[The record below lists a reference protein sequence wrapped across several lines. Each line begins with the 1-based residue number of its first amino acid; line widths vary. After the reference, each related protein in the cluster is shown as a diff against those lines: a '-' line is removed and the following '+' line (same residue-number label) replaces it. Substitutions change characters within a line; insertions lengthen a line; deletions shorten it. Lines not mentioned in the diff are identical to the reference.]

1 MKLYNHYCF
10 LALAYGLFALKGSTV
25 QLECPSTAT
34 IVESLIWRR
43 VDSNTITYSINSK
56 INPSFPS
63 DLQQRLNITGNQ
75 TDGEY
80 HLSISDITES
90 DEGSYRCSISGTSKI
105 YTEQL
110 TVIGKTF
117 F

>member
-1 MKLYNHYCF
+1 M
-10 LALAYGLFALKGSTV
+10 
-25 QLECPSTAT
+25 
-34 IVESLIWRR
+34 
-43 VDSNTITYSINSK
+43 TYSINSR

-80 HLSISDITES
+80 HLSISDIRES
-90 DEGSYRCSISGTSKI
+90 DEGSYECSVSGTSKI

-117 F
+117 FQIKIYFTSL

>member
-1 MKLYNHYCF
+1 M
-10 LALAYGLFALKGSTV
+10 FALKGSTV
-25 QLECPSTAT
+25 QLECPYTVT
-34 IVESLIWRR
+34 DLESLTWRR
-43 VDSNTITYSINSK
+43 VDSNFITYSINSR
-56 INPSFPS
+56 INPNFPS

-80 HLSISDITES
+80 HLSISDIRES
-90 DEGSYRCSISGTSKI
+90 DQGSYKCSVSGTSKI

-117 F
+117 C